1 MSILNIENISKTY
14 SDKVLFDKVS
24 MIINEEDKIGLIGV
38 NGTGK
43 STFLKIIAGVESPDE
58 GEIKKSSK
66 LVIEYLSQ
74 NPDYNGENKV
84 LEQVFKSDTKIMNL
98 IREYENTLEEIQKN
112 PTDEKLQEEL
122 LKLNTQ
128 MDINDAWSLESQVK
142 TVLTKLGI
150 TEFNKKM
157 KELSGGQRKR
167 VFLASALITPC
178 DLLILDE
185 PTNHMDNNTIDWLE
199 EYLKNRKGAL
209 LMITHDRYF
218 LDRVSNKIMEIFA
231 GNLYAYDGNYSQYL
245 EKKVLR
251 EEQNSIIERKKQRLF
266 KQELAWIRA
275 GVQARGTKQK
285 ARKQRFEELKTSLDK
300 DSKEDLDIS
309 IPTRRLGNKIIE
321 LKNLKKSFD
330 DKTVIND
337 FTYTFLK
344 EDRIGII
351 GNNGEGKSTLL
362 NLITHKLKPDSGEIE
377 IGDTVSIGY
386 FSQESIEMD
395 GNLRAIDFIKEQA
408 EYVRTKEN
416 ILISASTMMER
427 FLFDSNL
434 QYTYIYKL
442 SGGEKRRLYL
452 LSVLIKAP
460 NVLILDE
467 PTNDLDIDTL
477 KVLEEYIDEFS
488 GTVLIVSHDR
498 YFLDRT
504 CNKIFALKNGEF
516 NVNVGNYTDFIEK
529 FSDFNDEEIK
539 PKKVTK
545 EIKKTKTNNDLKL
558 KFTYKEKIEFETL
571 PKEIEEIENRLE
583 QIDGELAV
591 IVSDFVKLQ
600 ELSKEKDKLE
610 ELLLEKMERLEYFYD
625 LEEEIKENKLKK

>member
-74 NPDYNGENKV
+74 NPDYNEDNKV

-150 TEFNKKM
+150 TQFDKKM

-285 ARKQRFEELKTSLDK
+285 ARKQRFEELKDSLNNDL
-300 DSKEDLDIS
+300 KEDLDIS
-309 IPTRRLGNKIIE
+309 IPTRRLGNKIVE
-321 LKNLKKSFD
+321 VKNLKKSFE

-362 NLITHKLKPDSGEIE
+362 NLITHKLEPTSGEIE

-539 PKKVTK
+539 SKKVTK
-545 EIKKTKTNNDLKL
+545 EIKKPKSDNDLKL
-558 KFTYKEKIEFETL
+558 KFTYKEKMEFESL
-571 PKEIEEIENRLE
+571 PKEVEEIENKLE
-583 QIDGELAV
+583 QIDADLAI

-600 ELSKEKDKLE
+600 ELSKEKDELE
-610 ELLLEKMERLEYFYD
+610 ELLLEKMERLEYFFD
-625 LEEEIKENKLKK
+625 LEEEIKQNKLKK

>member
-199 EYLKNRKGAL
+199 EYLKNRKGSL
-209 LMITHDRYF
+209 IMITHDRYF

-309 IPTRRLGNKIIE
+309 IPTRRLGNKIVE
-321 LKNLKKSFD
+321 VKNLKKSFD
-330 DKTVIND
+330 DKIVIND

-344 EDRIGII
+344 EDAVGII

-362 NLITHKLKPDSGEIE
+362 NLITNKLKPDSGEIE

-386 FSQESIEMD
+386 FSQESIELD
-395 GNLRAIDFIKEQA
+395 ESLRAIDFIKEQA
-408 EYVRTKEN
+408 QYVRTKEN
-416 ILISASTMMER
+416 ILISASSMMER

-545 EIKKTKTNNDLKL
+545 EIKKPKTNNDLKL
-558 KFTYKEKIEFETL
+558 KFTYKEKIEFDSL

-600 ELSKEKDKLE
+600 ELSKEKDELE
-610 ELLLEKMERLEYFYD
+610 ELLLEKMERLEFFYD

>member
-231 GNLYAYDGNYSQYL
+231 GNLYVYDGNYSQYL

-285 ARKQRFEELKTSLDK
+285 ARKQRFEELKDSLNG
-300 DSKEDLDIS
+300 DSKDDLDIS
-309 IPTRRLGNKIIE
+309 IPTRRLGNKIVE
-321 LKNLKKSFD
+321 VKNLKKSFD

-545 EIKKTKTNNDLKL
+545 EIKKPKTNNDLKL
-558 KFTYKEKIEFETL
+558 KFTYKEKIEFEAL

-610 ELLLEKMERLEYFYD
+610 ESLLEKMERLEYFYD

>member
-285 ARKQRFEELKTSLDK
+285 ARKQRFEELKDSLNG
-300 DSKEDLDIS
+300 DSKDDLDIS
-309 IPTRRLGNKIIE
+309 IPTRRLGNKIVE
-321 LKNLKKSFD
+321 VKNLKKSFE

-362 NLITHKLKPDSGEIE
+362 NLITHKLKPDNGEIE

-545 EIKKTKTNNDLKL
+545 EIKKPKTNNDLKL
-558 KFTYKEKIEFETL
+558 KFTYKEKIEFESL

-610 ELLLEKMERLEYFYD
+610 ESLLEKMERLEYFYD

>member
-74 NPDYNGENKV
+74 NPDYNEDNKV

-150 TEFNKKM
+150 TQFDKKM

-231 GNLYAYDGNYSQYL
+231 GNLYVYDGNYSQYL

-285 ARKQRFEELKTSLDK
+285 ARKQRFEELKDSLNNDL
-300 DSKEDLDIS
+300 KEDLDIS
-309 IPTRRLGNKIIE
+309 IPTRRLGNKIVE
-321 LKNLKKSFD
+321 VKNLKKSFE

-362 NLITHKLKPDSGEIE
+362 NLITHKLEPTSGEIE

-539 PKKVTK
+539 SKKVTK
-545 EIKKTKTNNDLKL
+545 EIKKPKSDNDLKL
-558 KFTYKEKIEFETL
+558 KFTYKEKMEFESL
-571 PKEIEEIENRLE
+571 PKEVEEIENKLE
-583 QIDGELAV
+583 QIDADLAI

-600 ELSKEKDKLE
+600 ELSKEKDELE
-610 ELLLEKMERLEYFYD
+610 ELLLEKMERLEYFFD
-625 LEEEIKENKLKK
+625 LEEEIKQNKLKK

>member
-74 NPDYNGENKV
+74 NPDYNEDNKV

-150 TEFNKKM
+150 TQFDKKM

-285 ARKQRFEELKTSLDK
+285 ARKQRFEELKDSLNNDL
-300 DSKEDLDIS
+300 KEDLDIS
-309 IPTRRLGNKIIE
+309 IPTRRLGNKIVE
-321 LKNLKKSFD
+321 VKNLKKSFE

-362 NLITHKLKPDSGEIE
+362 NLITHKLEPTGGEIE

-545 EIKKTKTNNDLKL
+545 EIKKPKSDNDLKL
-558 KFTYKEKIEFETL
+558 KFTYKEKMEFESL
-571 PKEIEEIENRLE
+571 PKEVEEIENKLE
-583 QIDGELAV
+583 QIDADLAI

-600 ELSKEKDKLE
+600 ELSKEKDELE
-610 ELLLEKMERLEYFYD
+610 ELLLEKMERLEYFFD
-625 LEEEIKENKLKK
+625 LEEEIKQNKLKK

>member
-74 NPDYNGENKV
+74 NPDYNEDNKV

-150 TEFNKKM
+150 TQFDKKM

-285 ARKQRFEELKTSLDK
+285 ARKQRFEELKDSLNNDL
-300 DSKEDLDIS
+300 KEDLDIS
-309 IPTRRLGNKIIE
+309 IPTRRLGNKIVE
-321 LKNLKKSFD
+321 VKNLKKSFE

-362 NLITHKLKPDSGEIE
+362 NLITHKLEPTSGEIE

-545 EIKKTKTNNDLKL
+545 EIKKPKSDNDLKL
-558 KFTYKEKIEFETL
+558 KFTYKEKMEFESL
-571 PKEIEEIENRLE
+571 PKEVEEIENKLE
-583 QIDGELAV
+583 QIDADLAI

-600 ELSKEKDKLE
+600 ELSKEKDELE
-610 ELLLEKMERLEYFYD
+610 ELLLEKMERLEYFFD
-625 LEEEIKENKLKK
+625 LEEEIKQNKLKK

>member
-1 MSILNIENISKTY
+1 MSILNIENISKAY

-74 NPDYNGENKV
+74 NPDYNEENKV

-218 LDRVSNKIMEIFA
+218 LDRVSNKIMEIFE

-300 DSKEDLDIS
+300 DSKENLDIS

-321 LKNLKKSFD
+321 IKNLKKSFD

-337 FTYTFLK
+337 FSYTFLK

-362 NLITHKLKPDSGEIE
+362 NLITNKLQSDNGEIE

-386 FSQESIEMD
+386 FSQESIELD
-395 GNLRAIDFIKEQA
+395 ENLRAIDFIKEQA

-545 EIKKTKTNNDLKL
+545 EIKKPKTNNDLKL
-558 KFTYKEKIEFETL
+558 KFSYKEKIEFETL

-583 QIDGELAV
+583 KIDEELAV

-600 ELSKEKDKLE
+600 ELSKEKDELE

-625 LEEEIKENKLKK
+625 LEKEIKENKLKK